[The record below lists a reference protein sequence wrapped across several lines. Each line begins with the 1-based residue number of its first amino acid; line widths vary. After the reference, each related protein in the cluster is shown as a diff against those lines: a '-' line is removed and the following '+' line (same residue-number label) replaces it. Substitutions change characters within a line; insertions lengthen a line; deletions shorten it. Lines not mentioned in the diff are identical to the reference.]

1 MVGMAR
7 SKKKKVEASN
17 PTAEGAAE
25 IECDAGAAGEQQQ
38 ALESSSE
45 ASSEAAPQE
54 RVRTAAQ
61 EKRWQAALEAW
72 QEAVTNAEVHRLLA
86 QKHEQAQKVAKR
98 LYDAKMKRLDAGDK
112 LKRRKNLFGA
122 ARRTYE
128 AIIEYNEAQLKCA
141 WAKRSAAEA
150 ETAELRA
157 EMRLMELA

>member
-7 SKKKKVEASN
+7 SKKKKVEAGN
-17 PTAEGAAE
+17 PTAEDAVE
-25 IECDAGAAGEQQQ
+25 TECDAGAAGEQQQ
-38 ALESSSE
+38 VLNCSSE

-72 QEAVTNAEVHRLLA
+72 KEAAMNAEVRRLLA
-86 QKHEQAQKVAKR
+86 QKYEQAEKVAKR
-98 LYDAKMKRLDAGDK
+98 LHDAKMNRLDAGDK

-128 AIIEYNEAQLKCA
+128 AIIEYMEAQLKCA
-141 WAKRSAAEA
+141 RAKRSAAEA
-150 ETAELRA
+150 ETAEVRA
-157 EMRLMELA
+157 EMRLLELE